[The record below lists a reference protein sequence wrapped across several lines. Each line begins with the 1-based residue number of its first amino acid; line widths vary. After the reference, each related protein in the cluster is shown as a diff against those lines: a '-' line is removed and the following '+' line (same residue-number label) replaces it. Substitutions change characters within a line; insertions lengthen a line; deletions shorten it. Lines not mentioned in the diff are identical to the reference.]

1 MPQVWSLTVVQ
12 VSPVVQLAIGVQL
25 EQVVSVVP
33 EQPPE
38 AYCPVAQV
46 EQVAQLSTVP
56 LTRYL
61 LLPQVAHCESL
72 ALVHVRA
79 EVHPA
84 TGEQATQAPLDRKK
98 PLLHCV
104 QAASLALVQ
113 VVWPLAQLAT
123 GAQLEQVVSVVP
135 EQPPEPYWPAAH
147 VEQVAQLSTMPLT
160 RYLPLPQLVHC
171 ESLTPVQVTAD
182 VQPATGAQ
190 LVQLAVPLP

>member
-1 MPQVWSLTVVQ
+1 MAQLPHVELLAVEQLVPLAQLETAVQ
-12 VSPVVQLAIGVQL
+12 V

-79 EVHPA
+79 EVQPA
-84 TGEQATQAPLDRKK
+84 TGEQATQ
-98 PLLHCV
+98 
-104 QAASLALVQ
+104 
-113 VVWPLAQLAT
+113 
-123 GAQLEQVVSVVP
+123 VP
-135 EQPPEPYWPAAH
+135 F
-147 VEQVAQLSTMPLT
+147 
-160 RYLPLPQLVHC
+160 
-171 ESLTPVQVTAD
+171 D
-182 VQPATGAQ
+182 K
-190 LVQLAVPLP
+190 